1 MKIHRSL
8 LAAALF
14 TLASCDGEKVKEA
27 EKKTGEAAK
36 AIGEAAKEAGGT
48 VVEKTKEGAKTVG
61 EKAKAA
67 YGVAKEIIGTKGGP
81 VMENFK
87 TKIGGLSEWF
97 KKSKGKEAGDDPAK
111 AQNAMAELMTKL
123 KGIQTEGLPEDLKAA
138 FQRYQSVMTQ
148 VQAITATVPVK
159 KEEAEAWVMKNAE
172 KLRSLE
178 KLSVEAEKNLKETA
192 AKHGISGLDLGNE
205 NE

>member
-1 MKIHRSL
+1 MKIHRPL

-48 VVEKTKEGAKTVG
+48 VLEKTKEGAKTVG
-61 EKAKAA
+61 EKTKAVL
-67 YGVAKEIIGTKGGP
+67 GVAKELIATKGGP
-81 VMENFK
+81 AMENFK
-87 TKIGGLSEWF
+87 TKLGGISEWF
-97 KKSKGKEAGDDPAK
+97 KKSKGKEGDDPAK

-123 KGIQTEGLPEDLKAA
+123 KGVQTDGLPEDLKAA
-138 FQRYQSVMTQ
+138 FQRYHGAMGQ
-148 VQAITATVPVK
+148 VQAITASVPVK

-178 KLSVEAEKNLKETA
+178 KLSMEAEKTLKETL
-192 AKHGISGLDLGNE
+192 AKHGITGLDLGGE
-205 NE
+205 